1 VLRLGLIA
9 DYEEKRE
16 ELPYLRGTVDSFE
29 TASGYYQG
37 RVSFSCLFDEF
48 GGDSPINRVLRAAA
62 VSVASA
68 PVMALE
74 VRRRARNALTRLA
87 DVGEL
92 RTGDLRHAPERRSVH
107 YATGLQLARHVLAAT
122 GRATTAGPAPAWT
135 FLIRTPPPGS
145 LSSVRPT
152 AQSPW

>member
-1 VLRLGLIA
+1 
-9 DYEEKRE
+9 
-16 ELPYLRGTVDSFE
+16 
-29 TASGYYQG
+29 
-37 RVSFSCLFDEF
+37 
-48 GGDSPINRVLRAAA
+48 
-62 VSVASA
+62 
-68 PVMALE
+68 MALE